1 MASADGGRVVEGQD
15 TAAREN
21 GVCESR
27 ERSRLQTVGIEVE
40 DDGTTQDR
48 RPTEGEEMAD
58 RDGPGSCAGRAA
70 STTDSG
76 RCTGCRRAI
85 GYEGRLEYSAIGT
98 VVNLAARLC
107 GGAGDSQILI
117 SSRVLSKIENG
128 IDVESLGELALKGF
142 NRPIPAYNVLTERPE
157 A

>member
-1 MASADGGRVVEGQD
+1 MAQRK
-15 TAAREN
+15 TAGPRK
-21 GVCESR
+21 GKR
-27 ERSRLQTVGIEVE
+27 WL
-40 DDGTTQDR
+40 
-48 RPTEGEEMAD
+48 TET
-58 RDGPGSCAGRAA
+58 PLSQRAA
-70 STTDSG
+70 NDRFREMYRVPPRHRLRG
-76 RCTGCRRAI
+76 PARIQRDRHRR
-85 GYEGRLEYSAIGT
+85 
-98 VVNLAARLC
+98 NLTARLC